1 MRAVDD
7 ERPPESDAEAER
19 IAEMRA
25 RMEAMFGGGE
35 APAPEPPAA
44 EAPAVEAPPE
54 PAPPAAADDDDAAMR
69 ARMDA
74 LFGGGG
80 DSPAAE
86 AETPPAATADEPS
99 ADETKNRGLFGRR
112 KKSRAPDAPTDD
124 LGEEL
129 SKLREERGP
138 HHGRDDGRASRR
150 RPTST
155 TSGSAWRPAPS
166 SSTTAEITASSRAT
180 RGRPRS
186 TPGRR

>member
-1 MRAVDD
+1 MDD

-44 EAPAVEAPPE
+44 EAPAAEAPPE

-80 DSPAAE
+80 DSAE
-86 AETPPAATADEPS
+86 AETPPAAAADEPS
-99 ADETKNRGLFGRR
+99 ADETKKTGPLRPPEEEPRARR
-112 KKSRAPDAPTDD
+112 A
-124 LGEEL
+124 
-129 SKLREERGP
+129 
-138 HHGRDDGRASRR
+138 DGR
-150 RPTST
+150 
-155 TSGSAWRPAPS
+155 SG
-166 SSTTAEITASSRAT
+166 
-180 RGRPRS
+180 
-186 TPGRR
+186 